1 MTISLITNN
10 QKTETMSGKNSYSKD
25 AKFFVTFAL
34 HDPFTHKLQSIHNVV
49 LDIKEIV
56 PEYYENENIKLS
68 DGQMAVDIISL
79 LRKKYDTH
87 EYCTN
92 VSLINFY
99 QI

>member
-1 MTISLITNN
+1 
-10 QKTETMSGKNSYSKD
+10 MSGKNSYSKD

-34 HDPFTHKLQSIHNVV
+34 HDPFTHKLKSIHNVA

-56 PEYYENENIKLS
+56 PEYGENENIEIS

-79 LRKKYDTH
+79 LRKKYDTN
-87 EYCTN
+87 EYFTN
-92 VSLINFY
+92 VALINFY